1 MALPSLHQKGSE
13 WMRAKT
19 KTSYILI
26 ATLAAFGV
34 LVLFL
39 MRNWKTA
46 DYSSG
51 YGPGFY
57 PTVLV
62 IVLFLLLVILFIQE
76 TLLDRNSRRSNAAA
90 TEGTDAAG
98 KREFT
103 LSWAK
108 YPAILFGMMI
118 VYSILLE
125 KLGFIIDTFAF
136 LACGMFLL
144 KGKPTLNIALSAL
157 FTAILYFVFGKLLL
171 VRLPAGIFFGG

>member
-1 MALPSLHQKGSE
+1 
-13 WMRAKT
+13 MRAKT

-34 LVLFL
+34 FVLFL

-46 DYSSG
+46 PYSSG

-62 IVLFLLLVILFIQE
+62 IVLFLLLLILFIQE
-76 TLLDRNSRRSNAAA
+76 TFMDRKSAKSNAAA
-90 TEGTDAAG
+90 TEGTDAG
-98 KREFT
+98 KPEFT
-103 LSWAK
+103 LFWAK
-108 YPAILFGMMI
+108 YPAIMFGMMI

-125 KLGFIIDTFAF
+125 KLGFIIVTFVF
-136 LACGMFLL
+136 LVSGMFLFR
-144 KGKPTLNIALSAL
+144 GKPVMNIVLSVF

-171 VRLPAGIFFGG
+171 VRLPVSTFFGG